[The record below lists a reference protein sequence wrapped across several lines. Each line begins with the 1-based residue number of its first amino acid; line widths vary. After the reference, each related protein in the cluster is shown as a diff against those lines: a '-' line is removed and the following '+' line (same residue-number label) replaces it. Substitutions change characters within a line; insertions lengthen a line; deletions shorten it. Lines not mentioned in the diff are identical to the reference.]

1 LRICSGRNE
10 STPNGVLPD
19 LGGGKELVRKLLRV
33 VGHLPLMDE
42 ATGRGGRCPT
52 SLRGGN
58 RGPGSLG
65 GAARTMGIVALAVVA
80 GSVRLT
86 ESGWREAVADGDGV
100 AKLGSLSRRICRNDT
115 QERAL
120 MQR

>member
-1 LRICSGRNE
+1 MSSLVVASMEGR
-10 STPNGVLPD
+10 L
-19 LGGGKELVRKLLRV
+19 LLRV

-42 ATGRGGRCPT
+42 ATGTGGRCPT

-65 GAARTMGIVALAVVA
+65 GAARTMGIVASPVMG
-80 GSVRLT
+80 GSVRLA

-100 AKLGSLSRRICRNDT
+100 AKPGSLGRRISRNET

-120 MQR
+120 MPR